1 MEGELVYASF
11 TGTNYDRFFLTLS
24 DLGIAGSAKLVY
36 LLCYLVLIGSF
47 SACAKSWIVEVLVI
61 LARTY
66 SFIVLFELDVKTMA
80 ETFSYSTQFI
90 VIKGNEDAG
99 PLYNPFV

>member
-1 MEGELVYASF
+1 
-11 TGTNYDRFFLTLS
+11 
-24 DLGIAGSAKLVY
+24 
-36 LLCYLVLIGSF
+36 
-47 SACAKSWIVEVLVI
+47 VEVLVI